1 MTVNHSLHFKDP
13 VTGVHF
19 NTIEST
25 WRHSKQSMSNYCR
38 KKSFYAGYL
47 AKFMFTKHCRLHNL
61 DPTTEFFKHAGML
74 YHVDNTEHHTF
85 VNGDGDEDGGD
96 GDEDGGEDDDN
107 DDVDDDSGDSDDD
120 SSDSDDDSGEQQDE

>member
-13 VTGVHF
+13 VTGVHS

-47 AKFMFTKHCRLHNL
+47 AKFMFTKHCRSHNL
-61 DPTTEFFKHAGML
+61 DPTTEFFKHAGIL
-74 YHVDNTEHHTF
+74 YHMDNTEHHTF
-85 VNGDGDEDGGD
+85 INGDNGDGDD
-96 GDEDGGEDDDN
+96 GDEDSGEDDEDSGDN
-107 DDVDDDSGDSDDD
+107 DDDSGDNDDD
-120 SSDSDDDSGEQQDE
+120 EEQDG